1 MGGVSFRQLCLSLG
15 FSNETL
21 SVLTLV
27 HVSAQKADEKRGLIT
42 ENNQLV
48 NHFNSARCYDFV
60 LINVRL
66 LLNSCGCSFIPLHVL
81 IAEILFSNPE
91 DN

>member
-1 MGGVSFRQLCLSLG
+1 MSFRQLCLSLR

-21 SVLTLV
+21 SVFTLV

-42 ENNQLV
+42 ENNQVV
-48 NHFNSARCYDFV
+48 NHSNSTRCYDFV

-66 LLNSCGCSFIPLHVL
+66 LLNSCGCSFIPLHML
-81 IAEILFSNPE
+81 IAEILFSDPE
-91 DN
+91 DD